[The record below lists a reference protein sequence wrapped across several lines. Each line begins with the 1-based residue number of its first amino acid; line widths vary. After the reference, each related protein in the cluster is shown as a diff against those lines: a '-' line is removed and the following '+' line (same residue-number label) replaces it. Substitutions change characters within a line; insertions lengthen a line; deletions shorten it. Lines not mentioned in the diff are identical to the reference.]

1 MLLLTSI
8 NDKLQIIT
16 GSAGDVRCHFSYV
29 DNNAGTITPDRKNTS
44 ISTSTTTDVVLAPT
58 ASTQRNIK
66 SGIIYNAHATVA
78 NLVTVQHT
86 DGTTIVVLEK
96 VTLQPG
102 EFIEFEENGGWTYEN
117 SSGIP
122 FAAGLGGPVDVQTFA
137 YPGGTWTKPTTFTSK
152 VVFVKLWG
160 AGGGGGAGASLATAV
175 IAKGGAGGGGGAF
188 IRETYLASDLP
199 STVTVTV
206 GQGGAAGAPGAAG
219 ARRQTP
225 GFENA
230 HGPEP
235 LVEAHAPR
243 ALGRVLS
250 RRQRL

>member
-44 ISTSTTTDVVLAPT
+44 ISTSTTTDVVLAPA

-137 YPGGTWTKPTTFTSK
+137 YPGGTWTKPARPWCRSRH
-152 VVFVKLWG
+152 
-160 AGGGGGAGASLATAV
+160 ASAACQ
-175 IAKGGAGGGGGAF
+175 
-188 IRETYLASDLP
+188 ASSAPPAP
-199 STVTVTV
+199 STRNSRPT
-206 GQGGAAGAPGAAG
+206 AAVVPSFPSTRPSSP
-219 ARRQTP
+219 RR
-225 GFENA
+225 
-230 HGPEP
+230 
-235 LVEAHAPR
+235 APR
-243 ALGRVLS
+243 SLLS
-250 RRQRL
+250 RCTFRSSTE